1 MTPPP
6 AAKSA
11 PTNRPIRIAVVETDP
26 LRIVGFRALFDDD
39 PGFAVKGCTP
49 ASIFQ
54 THGYDVVLIGSR
66 TGPAMYEIMAG
77 LKSMNPT
84 VRIIA
89 TGNLRNDELALR
101 ALSAGAKG
109 FIDESSS
116 ADQFKE
122 AVRTIHGGSV
132 WATQQVISKFIERA
146 TSIPRNPRSEH
157 PLVFTAREREVL
169 YLLVAGH
176 SNREIGAIMRIEE
189 RTVKSHVA
197 NLMRKTGVTNRIAL
211 SVHALTHSLLGVG
224 ESE

>member
-1 MTPPP
+1 MKPP
-6 AAKSA
+6 AKSA
-11 PTNRPIRIAVVETDP
+11 PPKRPIRVAVVETDP
-26 LRIVGFRALFDDD
+26 LRIVGFCALFDDD
-39 PGFAVKGCTP
+39 PAFAVKGCTP

-66 TGPAMYEIMAG
+66 TGLAMYEIMAG

-89 TGNLRNDELALR
+89 TGNHRNDELAVR

-116 ADQFKE
+116 AQEFKE
-122 AVRTIHGGSV
+122 AVRTVHGGSV
-132 WATQQVISKFIERA
+132 WATQQVISQFIERV
-146 TSIPRNPRSEH
+146 TSVPRNPLGEQQ
-157 PLVFTAREREVL
+157 LIFTEREREVL

-176 SNREIGAIMRIEE
+176 SNREIGAILAIEE

-197 NLMRKTGVTNRIAL
+197 NLMRKTGVSNRIAL

-224 ESE
+224 QAE